1 MVLGLIISLLSTL
14 SVLYQIFSI
23 ERNKAEILSLYALL
37 SMKEI
42 ATVFKQCYEFMNTL
56 DDAKLMGQEAL
67 EFEKTVGDGSNKVS
81 ENPNEGPD

>member
-1 MVLGLIISLLSTL
+1 MVLGLIISLFSTL

-42 ATVFKQCYEFMNTL
+42 ATVFKQCYDFMYTL
-56 DDAKLMGQEAL
+56 DEAKLMGQEAL
-67 EFEKTVGDGSNKVS
+67 EFEKTIGDSSNKVG
-81 ENPNEGPD
+81 ENPNEGG